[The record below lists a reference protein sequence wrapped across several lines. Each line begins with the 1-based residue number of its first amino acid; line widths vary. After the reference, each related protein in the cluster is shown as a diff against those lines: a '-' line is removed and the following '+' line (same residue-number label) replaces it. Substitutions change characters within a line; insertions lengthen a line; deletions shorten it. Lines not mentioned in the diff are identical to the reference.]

1 MGKYIVRLMKDEQV
15 NLLSLI
21 NKGKASARKLAHA
34 RILLATDENN
44 HDRRADEVIA
54 ELLCISDKTVH
65 RVRKNFVEHGIDGAL
80 ERKPHSE
87 KKPRKIQGAEEAHLI
102 ALCCS
107 SAPEGRCRWT
117 LKLLA
122 DKLVSMKI
130 LASVSAQTVGRVLKK
145 TN

>member
-1 MGKYIVRLMKDEQV
+1 MEKYIVRLMKDEQV

-21 NKGKASARKLAHA
+21 NKGKASARKLTHA
-34 RILLATDENN
+34 RILLAADESDS
-44 HDRRADEVIA
+44 DRRTDEVIA
-54 ELLCISDKTVH
+54 ELLRVSNKTVH
-65 RVRKNFVEHGIDGAL
+65 RVRKNFVAHGIDGAL
-80 ERKPHSE
+80 ERKPHSA
-87 KKPRKIQGAEEAHLI
+87 KKPRKIQGIEEAHLI

-122 DKLVSMKI
+122 DKLVSMEI
-130 LASVSAQTVGRVLKK
+130 VDSVSAQTVGRVLKK